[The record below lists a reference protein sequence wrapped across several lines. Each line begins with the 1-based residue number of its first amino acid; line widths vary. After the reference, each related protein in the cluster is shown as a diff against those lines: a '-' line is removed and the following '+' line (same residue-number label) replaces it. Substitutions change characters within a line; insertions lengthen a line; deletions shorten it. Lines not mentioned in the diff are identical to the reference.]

1 MGNLVPPQR
10 RRSALGQGLS
20 ALIPLKTEI
29 SEYESKLV
37 VSLPIDSLYPN
48 PNQPRRIFSSDSLT
62 ELSKS
67 IQEKGIIQPLIV
79 RPKSSGLYEI
89 IAGERRWRA
98 AQLIGYSMIPCLIKD
113 INEAESLE
121 LALIENIQRE
131 DLNALDTA
139 EAYEKLIDY
148 FSYTQETLS
157 QKIGKDRSSITN
169 YLRLLKLPDPVKQ
182 LLREEKISMGHAK
195 VLLSLD
201 DMQAQLAASQKV
213 VTKKIS
219 VRDLEKIVQNFR
231 SNKVSR
237 KQTSTGS
244 APSSLEIALSRFFS
258 TKVIVRG
265 NQDDSGKLEILFHS
279 KAELSRLLD
288 TMGFTEDFS

>member
-1 MGNLVPPQR
+1 MQNSVPPQR

-20 ALIPLKTEI
+20 ALIPLKIEI
-29 SEYESKLV
+29 SSDERLLV

-48 PNQPRRIFSSDSLT
+48 PNQPRRCFSSDSLT

-67 IQEKGIIQPLIV
+67 IQEKGVIQPLIV

-89 IAGERRWRA
+89 VAGERRWRA
-98 AQLIGYSMIPCLIKD
+98 AQMAGYSMIPCLIKEID
-113 INEAESLE
+113 DAESLE

-169 YLRLLKLPDPVKQ
+169 YLRLLRLPEPIKQ
-182 LLREEKISMGHAK
+182 LLREDKISMGHAK
-195 VLLSLD
+195 ALLSLD

-231 SNKVSR
+231 LKKISKKSLSIR
-237 KQTSTGS
+237 T
-244 APSSLEIALSRFFS
+244 APSSLEISLSRFFS

-265 NQDDSGKLEILFHS
+265 NQDDSGKMEIFFHN
-279 KAELSRLLD
+279 KAELFRLLD
-288 TMGFTEDFS
+288 AMGFTEDFS